1 MYIKYLLQA
10 RKCHGCTVS
19 GNRLYAVGG
28 TDSRLSITTTE
39 FLDISNGISTSPIIS
54 PSAYSASSIQQSS
67 NKETKVPSIMNETTS
82 SHWKELSMSENLDDI
97 VHGGGTS
104 LVAIDT
110 ILYALSI
117 YGTVD
122 NDRMYDTTREDARY
136 LFSFIL

>member
-1 MYIKYLLQA
+1 
-10 RKCHGCTVS
+10 
-19 GNRLYAVGG
+19 
-28 TDSRLSITTTE
+28 
-39 FLDISNGISTSPIIS
+39 
-54 PSAYSASSIQQSS
+54 
-67 NKETKVPSIMNETTS
+67 MNETTS

-104 LVAIDT
+104 LVAIDR

-136 LFSFIL
+136 LFSFL